1 MKGGVPVFAF
11 TDAARAIQY
20 REEENQ
26 RRDALGG
33 ARAEVRTIT
42 LNPANVP

>member
-1 MKGGVPVFAF
+1 MKGDDPVFAF

-20 REEENQ
+20 REEENA

-33 ARAEVRTIT
+33 VRVTVRTTT
-42 LNPANVP
+42 LDPANVP